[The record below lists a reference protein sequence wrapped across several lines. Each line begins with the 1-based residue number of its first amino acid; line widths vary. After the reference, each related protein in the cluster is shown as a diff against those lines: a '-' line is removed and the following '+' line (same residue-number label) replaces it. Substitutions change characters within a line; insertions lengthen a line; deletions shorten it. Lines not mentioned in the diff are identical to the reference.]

1 MPETK
6 RRYRR
11 ETRFAPSR
19 SINFE
24 PSVDAAL
31 VAAAD
36 AADTSVA
43 AVVRAC
49 VDRGLPL
56 WRDARRKRKRSGPAD
71 PPPPDA
77 DT

>member
-1 MPETK
+1 MPDTT

-19 SINFE
+19 SINFA

-36 AADTSVA
+36 AVDTSVS

-56 WRDARRKRKRSGPAD
+56 WRDARRKRKRSGQRTGGPHAG
-71 PPPPDA
+71 
-77 DT
+77 

>member
-1 MPETK
+1 MPDTT

-36 AADTSVA
+36 AADTSVS

-56 WRDARRKRKRSGPAD
+56 WRDTRRKRKRS

-77 DT
+77 DA

>member
-1 MPETK
+1 MPDTK

-24 PSVDAAL
+24 PAVDAAL

-36 AADTSVA
+36 AAETSVST
-43 AVVRAC
+43 VVRAC

-56 WRDARRKRKRSGPAD
+56 WRDARRKRKRSDQRRRGGPTA
-71 PPPPDA
+71 A
-77 DT
+77 

>member
-1 MPETK
+1 MPETP

-19 SINFE
+19 SINFA
-24 PSVDAAL
+24 PAVYAAL

-36 AADTSVA
+36 AAETSVA

-56 WRDARRKRKRSGPAD
+56 WRDARRKRKRSGQRRTGGPHA
-71 PPPPDA
+71 A
-77 DT
+77 

>member
-1 MPETK
+1 MPDTK

-19 SINFE
+19 SISFE
-24 PSVDAAL
+24 PAADAAL

-36 AADTSVA
+36 AADTSVST
-43 AVVRAC
+43 VVRAC

-56 WRDARRKRKRSGPAD
+56 WRDARRKQKRRGPRRTGGPA
-71 PPPPDA
+71 A
-77 DT
+77 A

>member
-1 MPETK
+1 MPDTK
-6 RRYRR
+6 RRYRL

-56 WRDARRKRKRSGPAD
+56 WRDARRKRKRSGQRRTGGPTA
-71 PPPPDA
+71 A
-77 DT
+77 

>member
-1 MPETK
+1 MPDTR

-19 SINFE
+19 SINFD
-24 PSVDAAL
+24 PSADAAL

-36 AADTSVA
+36 ADDTSVA

-56 WRDARRKRKRSGPAD
+56 LRDARRKRKRSRGRNTGGQTD
-71 PPPPDA
+71 P
-77 DT
+77 